1 MDKAYIALLSELAR
15 ATELTAEQ
23 AMELNKKNGDLK
35 GYGTA
40 KTMRDNYS
48 ELYDRMRAKDFDST
62 TLTKNDYCQLT
73 IGAIIMIEHLE
84 KKIAAEQKVLQGYK
98 QNALPKLDRIINC
111 ETEEEA
117 TKLAEELF
125 QLKENN

>member
-1 MDKAYIALLSELAR
+1 MDKTYITLLSELAR

-40 KTMRDNYS
+40 KTMRDNYA
-48 ELYDRMRAKDFDST
+48 ELYDRMRANDFDST

-73 IGAIIMIEHLE
+73 IGAIIMAEHLE
-84 KKIAAEQKVLQGYK
+84 KKIAAEQRVLRGYK
-98 QNALPKLDRIINC
+98 ENTIPKLDRIINC
-111 ETEEEA
+111 ETDEEA
-117 TKLAEELF
+117 IKLAEEIF
-125 QLKENN
+125 QLKDET

>member
-1 MDKAYIALLSELAR
+1 MDKAYITLLSELAR
-15 ATELTAEQ
+15 ATELTTEQ
-23 AMELNKKNGDLK
+23 AMELNKKNNDLK

-73 IGAIIMIEHLE
+73 IGAIIMAEHLE
-84 KKIAAEQKVLQGYK
+84 KKIAAEQRVLRGYK
-98 QNALPKLDRIINC
+98 EDIIPKLDQIINC
-111 ETEEEA
+111 KTDEEVV
-117 TKLAEELF
+117 KLAEEIF
-125 QLKENN
+125 QLKDET

>member
-1 MDKAYIALLSELAR
+1 MDKAYITLLSELAR
-15 ATELTAEQ
+15 ATELTTEQ
-23 AMELNKKNGDLK
+23 AMELNKKNNDLK

-73 IGAIIMIEHLE
+73 IGAVIMAEHLE
-84 KKIAAEQKVLQGYK
+84 KKIAAEQRVLRGYK
-98 QNALPKLDRIINC
+98 EDIIPKLDQIINC
-111 ETEEEA
+111 KTDEEVV
-117 TKLAEELF
+117 KLAEEIF
-125 QLKENN
+125 QLKDET

>member
-1 MDKAYIALLSELAR
+1 MDKTYITLLSELAR
-15 ATELTAEQ
+15 ATELTSEQ
-23 AMELNKKNGDLK
+23 AMDLNKKSGDLK

-73 IGAIIMIEHLE
+73 IGAIIMAEQLE
-84 KKIAAEQKVLQGYK
+84 KKIAAEQRVLQGYK
-98 QNALPKLDRIINC
+98 QDTIPKLDRIINC
-111 ETEEEA
+111 ETDEEA
-117 TKLAEELF
+117 VKLAEEIF
-125 QLKENN
+125 QLKDET